1 MIGHDDF
8 TRIIVHVEI
17 NIMRVKLSK
26 KKKCL
31 STYIDLIFRFRQI
44 NLNRNNNNYIYLIIH
59 L

>member
-26 KKKCL
+26 KKNVCQ
-31 STYIDLIFRFRQI
+31 LISI
-44 NLNRNNNNYIYLIIH
+44 
-59 L
+59 